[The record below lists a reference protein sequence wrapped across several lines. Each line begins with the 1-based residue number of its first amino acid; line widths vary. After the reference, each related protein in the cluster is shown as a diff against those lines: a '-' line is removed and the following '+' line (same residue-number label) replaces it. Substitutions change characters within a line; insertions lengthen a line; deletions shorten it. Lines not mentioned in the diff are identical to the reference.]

1 MRLSFPD
8 KPLFTSRFRHTVLCS
23 EDNYHWMM
31 VINAKYHLIFRT
43 RYWFVLTYQILN
55 HLFIFS
61 YTVLWDTFV
70 IFIQLNNMYVM
81 ILMFFTFPSTSFC
94 QSILLLWLL
103 FCLLK
108 CAPRH
113 RRHFWSVQN
122 GTSYLSITLQ
132 MSGYTAQSAF
142 ECYSLFCPSSLWLFH
157 ALTSLQLSVLC
168 NSRMDPHHLSSI
180 PANCPDCNWN
190 FAAIFFCVWEHM

>member
-1 MRLSFPD
+1 
-8 KPLFTSRFRHTVLCS
+8 
-23 EDNYHWMM
+23 M

-81 ILMFFTFPSTSFC
+81 ILMLFTFPSTSFC
-94 QSILLLWLL
+94 QSILLLCLL

-108 CAPRH
+108 CAPQH
-113 RRHFWSVQN
+113 RRHCCSVQN

-132 MSGYTAQSAF
+132 ISGYAAQSAF
-142 ECYSLFCPSSLWLFH
+142 ECYSRFLSFVSL
-157 ALTSLQLSVLC
+157 ALSC
-168 NSRMDPHHLSSI
+168 IDLSSTFSTVQLQNGSTSSGLD
-180 PANCPDCNWN
+180 PSQQPRL
-190 FAAIFFCVWEHM
+190 